1 MNEEIVEML
10 GAAPEQ
16 IPKIYLKR
24 GLDTTLCFTFSKYVE
39 SGAAH

>member
-1 MNEEIVEML
+1 MNEEIVEIL

-24 GLDTTLCFTFSKYVE
+24 GLYTTLCFTLYKYAE
-39 SGAAH
+39 SRAAH